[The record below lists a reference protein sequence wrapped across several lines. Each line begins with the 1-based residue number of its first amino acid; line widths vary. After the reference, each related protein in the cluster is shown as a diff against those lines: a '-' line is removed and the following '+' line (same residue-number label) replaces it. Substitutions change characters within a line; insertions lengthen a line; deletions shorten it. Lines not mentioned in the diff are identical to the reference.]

1 VGRSATLAA
10 SWCVWVLVSFCIV
23 VAPPARADQVTL
35 KNGDRLTGT
44 IVKSDELL
52 STGLRLTF
60 GKGAF

>member
-1 VGRSATLAA
+1 
-10 SWCVWVLVSFCIV
+10 LVSFCIV